1 MGLCVNRA
9 VECEAGGPDPQL
21 SAELADSFES
31 FYRREWDPMVR
42 LAWSLT
48 GQRMVAQEIAQDV
61 MLVAFR
67 NWSRISTY
75 ESTHVWIRRVTLHRC
90 TSRFRRASTEL
101 RLLPRLARERIF
113 ASAPDEALSQIW
125 QAVGRLP
132 VRQREVVA
140 LRYLDDMTAASIAEV
155 LEIGEDTV
163 RTHLRRA
170 HDRLATTLAA
180 YAEEYP

>member
-1 MGLCVNRA
+1 MCVNRT
-9 VECEAGGPDPQL
+9 VTLEADRPDPQIP
-21 SAELADSFES
+21 AELADSFEG
-31 FYRREWDPMVR
+31 FYRREWDPIVR

-61 MLVAFR
+61 MLIAFR
-67 NWSRISTY
+67 NWDRIANYHSP
-75 ESTHVWIRRVTLHRC
+75 HVWVRRVTLHRC
-90 TSRFRRASTEL
+90 TSRYRRASTEL
-101 RLLPRLARERIF
+101 RLLSRLARDRMF
-113 ASAPDEALSQIW
+113 ASAPEEALSQIW

-132 VRQREVVA
+132 VRQRQVVA
-140 LRYLDDMTAASIAEV
+140 LRYLEDMTAASIAEI

-180 YAEEYP
+180 YAKESR